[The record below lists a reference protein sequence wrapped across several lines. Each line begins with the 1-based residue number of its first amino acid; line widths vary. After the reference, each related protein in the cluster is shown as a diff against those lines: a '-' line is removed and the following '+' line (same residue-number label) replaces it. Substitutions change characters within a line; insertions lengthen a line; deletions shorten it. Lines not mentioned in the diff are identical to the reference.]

1 MDISE
6 RLVMNN
12 IDICICGN
20 KSIKSDLCEEC
31 LYLLRAKKSKNIRIV
46 EKFREDFNNKN
57 GTYKSYGQFVLLLD
71 MIDRRKRQ
79 VDDRRKKA
87 AAKKIR
93 RNR

>member
-1 MDISE
+1 MKD
-6 RLVMNN
+6 

-20 KSIKSDLCEEC
+20 ERVKWGLCEEC
-31 LYLLRAKKSKNIRIV
+31 LYLLRAKRSKSIAIV
-46 EKFREDFNNKN
+46 EKFRKDYNEKH

-87 AAKKIR
+87 VVKKVR